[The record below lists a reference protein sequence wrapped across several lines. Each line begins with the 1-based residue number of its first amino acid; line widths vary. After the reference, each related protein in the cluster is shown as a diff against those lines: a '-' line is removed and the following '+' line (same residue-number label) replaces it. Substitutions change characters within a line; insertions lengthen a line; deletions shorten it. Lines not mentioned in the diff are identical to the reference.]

1 MSMNLC
7 EREWLERMEL
17 AAKIYNNKKPNQAKS
32 VNEFID
38 YMFEIYGYA
47 HKRFTEDD

>member
-1 MSMNLC
+1 MKLT
-7 EREWLERMEL
+7 ERDWLEQVKL
-17 AAKIYNNKKPNQAKS
+17 AAKIYNNKNPNQAKS

-38 YMFEIYGYA
+38 YMFEIYGYT